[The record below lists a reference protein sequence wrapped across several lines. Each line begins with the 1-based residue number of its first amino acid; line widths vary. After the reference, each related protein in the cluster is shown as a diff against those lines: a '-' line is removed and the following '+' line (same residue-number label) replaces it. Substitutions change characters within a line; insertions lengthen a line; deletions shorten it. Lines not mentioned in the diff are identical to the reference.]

1 MKIKISIILLL
12 FINSTILFPQKTQPD
27 HEESHPGY
35 KPLPF
40 ELNFEHLDLTKIHR
54 TLKSGELPSRYDL
67 REEGLITSVKNQ
79 GGTFGGNCWSFTA
92 LGAVESQWLKMGYDT
107 FDLSEQNLATCH
119 GFEWGYGE
127 GGNDFLALA
136 YLTRLQGPV
145 LETDDPYDANDTNQ
159 LNCET
164 CHEPVAYVTDARWL
178 PKNNQ
183 LIKQTIY
190 DYGAISVSMYW
201 NNYSYH
207 AEPYYNYF
215 YSGNSNVN
223 HAVIIAGWDDN
234 YPTPTGAGAWIVK
247 NQWGSDWADSG
258 YFYIAYEDAKIAKT
272 ASFYPVKKSLNAI
285 HKIYYYDTL
294 SAIRMTGFTNES
306 AYGLTRFTTNSTE
319 FIHKIG
325 TFTASAGSIL
335 DIEIYEEKDGNNLS
349 GLLYASRNNYCPLPG
364 YYTFDVA
371 AEVSGDFYVK
381 VKYFAPG
388 ETDVLP
394 IEIPANKTFADP
406 HVLTGEGIKNPGF
419 TLDFRTLPGIP
430 GLENTF
436 PADSAKNVSIHT
448 PVMFSMNQAFDSLNF
463 SGIMIASPTDTLQNL
478 TFDIDTVTR
487 SIHVAY
493 PDSMEY
499 NTTYTVLIPDSM
511 VLNDHLAVN
520 RDTSWQFTTI
530 ATGGIHPEIYQPLPF
545 SNDHHPDSALYIKM
559 NDSVLANDINKVML
573 TKSSPGEQINLQ
585 VQLLQ
590 DHETLKIIPASLEY
604 STRYDLVLMDSA
616 IVSRNDSSPVA
627 DFSLHFSTIPGKPV
641 LTKQY
646 PVHNAKSVSI
656 NTSVYGKFNQ
666 ECTDAGL
673 SVKLVDDQNS
683 VTGIDSIAWD
693 EHANNFILYPRGLE
707 YNTMYSVI
715 IADSSVVN
723 NEQEYNDTIAW
734 SFHTAT
740 EAQPVVQ
747 TSCRQLETKLSSD
760 SLLQIV
766 FSENIE
772 YLDTTGILVFNN
784 EDTLNADFKEVKG
797 RTLTVEIPTLE
808 QNTTYTFKIN
818 DSTLQ
823 TTGMNWISGN
833 GIVWE
838 AAGKGITQH
847 YHDLCIRAYSDTSG
861 NPVALFTSNK
871 QKVCPRDTVILS
883 DFSAG
888 NITGY
893 AWDFGED
900 AVPSTA
906 NTRGPHKIVY
916 QSEGLKSISLI
927 VDDGTNADTLDKF
940 NFLSV
945 TDNIHV
951 YIPEDEKEIPL
962 GKSDTIKAFGADT
975 YKWFPTYG
983 LDTSGG
989 GSVVLTPVEMGDY
1002 VYYVYGTQGHCSNL
1016 DSIVIH
1022 ATRRPVN
1029 DDACSADTIIP
1040 GINGPYTN
1048 VNASVEINEPHP
1060 PTPYS
1065 PSNPSLGCNTQSTWC
1080 KEYNYETLA
1089 NSIWFTFTAPASG
1102 KISLGTKAPS
1112 SDTEKEFDT
1121 QIALYKAKTCQDILS
1136 GNYTLIA
1143 ANDDHFGWQHH
1154 FAAGIELID
1163 TLTPGATYWLQLDG
1177 SARGEEGEC
1186 YITFSEYLLDIKEPE
1201 GREKNDILLFPN
1213 PCIDK
1218 FNIIVS
1224 GSMVF
1229 PLSLNIVDM
1238 KGSPVLQTEIKSK
1251 SALHDINVNNLK
1263 SGTYVVTITDRHQ
1276 IYHNLLIIN

>member
-1 MKIKISIILLL
+1 MKIKISIILLF
-12 FINSTILFPQKTQPD
+12 FITRAILFSQKNQPTY
-27 HEESHPGY
+27 EEGRSGY

-40 ELNFEHLDLTKIHR
+40 ELNFEHLDTTKIHR
-54 TLKSGELPSRYDL
+54 TLKSGELPFRYDL
-67 REEGLITSVKNQ
+67 REEGLITNVKNQ

-92 LGAVESQWLKMGYDT
+92 LGAVESQWLKMGYDA
-107 FDLSEQNLATCH
+107 FDLSEQNLITCH

-145 LETDDPYDANDTNQ
+145 LETDDSYDANDTNQ
-159 LNCET
+159 WACKT
-164 CHEPVAYVTDARWL
+164 YHKPVAYVTDARWL
-178 PKNNQ
+178 PKNDQ

-190 DYGAISVSMYW
+190 DYGAVSVSMYW

-234 YPTPTGAGAWIVK
+234 YPTPTGTGAWIAK

-258 YFYIAYEDAKIAKT
+258 YFYIAYEDTKIAKT
-272 ASFYPVKKSLNAI
+272 ASFYPVKKSLNSI

-294 SAIRMTGFTNES
+294 SAIRMTGFTNET
-306 AYGLTRFTTNSTE
+306 AYGLTRFTTNGTE

-325 TFTASAGSIL
+325 TFTSSAGSIL

-349 GLLYASRNNYCPLPG
+349 GLLYASQNNYCPLPG

-371 AEVSGDFYVK
+371 AEVSDDFYVK

-394 IEIPANKTFADP
+394 IEIPANKTFANP
-406 HVLTGEGIKNPGF
+406 HILTGEGIKNPGF
-419 TLDFRTLPGIP
+419 SFDFTTLPGIP
-430 GLENTF
+430 ALENTF
-436 PADSAKNVSIHT
+436 PADSAINVSIHS
-448 PVMFSMNQAFDSLNF
+448 PVMFSFNQAFDSLNF
-463 SGIMIASPTDTLQNL
+463 SDIMIASPTDTLQNI
-478 TFDIDTVTR
+478 TFEIDTATR
-487 SIHVAY
+487 SIHITY
-493 PDSMEY
+493 SDSMEY

-511 VLNDHLAVN
+511 VINDRLAVN
-520 RDTSWQFTTI
+520 HNTSWQFTTI
-530 ATGGIHPEIYQPLPF
+530 ATGGIHPEVYQPLPF
-545 SNDHHPDSALYIKM
+545 GNDYHPDSAIYIIM
-559 NDSVLANDINKVML
+559 NDSVLINDINNIIL
-573 TKSSPGEQINLQ
+573 TKQNPEEQINLQ
-585 VQLLQ
+585 IHLLH
-590 DHETLKIIPASLEY
+590 DHKTIKIVPDDLEY
-604 STRYDLVLMDSA
+604 AARYHLKFMDSA
-616 IVSRNDSSPVA
+616 VISQDDSSSVA
-627 DFSLHFSTIPGKPV
+627 NFSLTFSTIPGKPA

-646 PVHNAKSVSI
+646 PVHNTESVSI
-656 NTSVYGKFNQ
+656 NTTVYGTFNQ

-673 SVKLVDDQNS
+673 SVKLVDAQNS
-683 VTGIDSIAWD
+683 ITGIDSIVWN
-693 EHANNFILYPRGLE
+693 EHKNNFILYPQRLD
-707 YNTMYSVI
+707 YNTRYSVI
-715 IADSSVVN
+715 IIDSSVVN
-723 NEQEYNDTIAW
+723 NKQEYNDTIFW

-747 TSCRQLETKLSSD
+747 TSWRQLESTLSSD
-760 SLLQIV
+760 SLLQMF
-766 FSENIE
+766 FSENIQ
-772 YLDTTGILVFNN
+772 YSDTTGIILYNN
-784 EDTLNADFKEVKG
+784 EDTLNTVLKETKG
-797 RTLTVEIPTLE
+797 RTLTIELPILE
-808 QNTTYTFKIN
+808 QNTSYTFKIN
-818 DSTLQ
+818 DSTLH

-833 GIVWE
+833 GMAWE

-847 YHDLCIRAYSDTSG
+847 HHDLCIRAYSDTSG
-861 NPVALFTSNK
+861 NPVALFSSNK
-871 QKVCPRDTVILS
+871 QKVCPQDTVIFS

-893 AWDFGED
+893 TWDFGEG

-906 NTRGPHKIVY
+906 NTQGPHKVVY
-916 QSEGLKSISLI
+916 QSEGLKSVSLI
-927 VDDGTNADTLDKF
+927 VNNGTHPDTLKKF
-940 NFLSV
+940 NYLSV
-945 TDNIHV
+945 TDDIHV
-951 YIPEDEKEIPL
+951 YIPENEKEIPL
-962 GKSDTIKAFGADT
+962 GKSDTIEVFGADT
-975 YKWFPTYG
+975 YKWFPTFG
-983 LDTSGG
+983 LDTSRGG
-989 GSVVLTPVEMGDY
+989 RVVLTPLAMGDF
-1002 VYYVYGTQGHCSNL
+1002 VYYVYGTQGHCSNM

-1022 ATRRPVN
+1022 ATKRPEN
-1029 DDACSADTIIP
+1029 DDVCSADTITP

-1065 PSNPSLGCNTQSTWC
+1065 PSDPSQGCNTQSTWC

-1089 NSIWFTFTAPASG
+1089 NSIWFTFNAPASG
-1102 KISLGTKAPS
+1102 KVSLSTKAPS
-1112 SDTEKEFDT
+1112 FDTEKEFDT

-1154 FAAGIELID
+1154 FTAGIELID

-1186 YITFSEYLLDIKEPE
+1186 YITFSEYLMDIDELEDHK
-1201 GREKNDILLFPN
+1201 KNNILLFPN

-1224 GSMVF
+1224 GPLDF
-1229 PLSLNIVDM
+1229 PLSLNILDM
-1238 KGSPVLQTEIKSK
+1238 KGSAVLQTKIQSK
-1251 SALHDINVNNLK
+1251 SDLRNINVNNIT
-1263 SGTYVVTITDRHQ
+1263 SGTYVITITGRHQ
-1276 IYHNLLIIN
+1276 IYHKLLIIN